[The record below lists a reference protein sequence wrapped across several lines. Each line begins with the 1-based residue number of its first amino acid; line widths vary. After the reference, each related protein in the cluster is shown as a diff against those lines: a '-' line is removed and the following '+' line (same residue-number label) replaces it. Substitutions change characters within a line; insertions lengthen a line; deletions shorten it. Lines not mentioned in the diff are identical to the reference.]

1 MSAKVA
7 DPPPA
12 LGKPL
17 ARVDGKLKV
26 TGAAKYSA
34 EFAPAQL
41 AYGALIRSTIAK
53 GRVTAL
59 DLSAAKSIPGVI
71 DILTGEN
78 AVQFKAYPDD
88 VTKKGAP
95 GDSRLPL
102 QDDEVHWSGQHLGV
116 VIAETFE
123 EATHAASLVRVTYES
138 TLPVMAFEHEVAQET
153 LLTPET
159 FIGREKLQ
167 VKRGDVD
174 AALSAAAARIDVVY
188 STPIENHNPIETNST
203 TAEWETSDRLLV
215 HDSTRGIK

>member
-12 LGKPL
+12 LGKSL

-26 TGAAKYSA
+26 TGSAKYSA

-41 AYGALIRSTIAK
+41 AYGALIKSTIAK

-71 DILTGEN
+71 DILTREN
-78 AVQFKAYPDD
+78 GARFKAYPDD

-95 GDSRLPL
+95 GDSRVPL

-123 EATHAASLVRVTYES
+123 AAMHAASLVRATYES
-138 TLPVMAFEHEVAQET
+138 TSPVMAIEHDVAQKT

-167 VKRGDVD
+167 MKRGNAD
-174 AALSAAAARIDVVY
+174 AALSVATARIDV
-188 STPIENHNPIETNST
+188 
-203 TAEWETSDRLLV
+203 
-215 HDSTRGIK
+215 